1 MNVILRLQRPKY
13 LNKTG
18 KLKNKLFAHLETMRP
33 YTVIWCGLVSLVGSC
48 VTFGNFPDFKTALLA
63 FFIPMMGWIAGLY
76 LSDYLDKNLDLIE
89 KPHRPIPSGR
99 IKPKEALI
107 MGGFFAVTGFS
118 LSFLLNFYNIV
129 LVFIVAILVFLY
141 AKISK
146 SQGFLGNVNRGFIIA
161 AAYIFGVFSIG
172 SNLQSIPMYVWLLS
186 LVFFIHD
193 TNSNLVGTIRDV
205 KGDKKGGYET
215 IPVKYGIKN
224 SIFISLIL
232 TLLYVLLS
240 AFLIYYYDFIMVP
253 IRFLA
258 LFFLAIVFLFIL
270 FMTLFKLT
278 DTFSRKKALHAH
290 EFIIAERITFAS
302 AFIIGIISSIL
313 YSTVIFIVSIT
324 VTLTTQYLI
333 RKRYEFEEIP

>member
-1 MNVILRLQRPKY
+1 

-33 YTVIWCGLVSLVGSC
+33 YTVIWCGLVSLIGSC
-48 VTFGNFPDFKTALLA
+48 IAFGDFPSVKTALLV

-76 LSDYLDKNLDLIE
+76 LSDYLDKHLDLIE

-99 IKPKEALI
+99 IKPKEAL
-107 MGGFFAVTGFS
+107 MVGGFFAVTGFS
-118 LSFLLNFYNIV
+118 LSFLLNFYNII

-146 SQGFLGNVNRGFIIA
+146 SQGILGNVNRGFIIV
-161 AAYIFGVFSIG
+161 AAYIFGVFSID
-172 SNLQSIPMYVWLLS
+172 SNPQSIPIYVWLLS

-193 TNSNLVGTIRDV
+193 TNSNLVGAIRDV

-215 IPVKYGIKN
+215 IPVKYGINN
-224 SIFISLIL
+224 SIYISFVL
-232 TLLYVLLS
+232 TLVYVLLS
-240 AFLIYYYDFIMVP
+240 AFLIYYFNFLMFP
-253 IRFLA
+253 IRFLV

-270 FMTLFKLT
+270 FMTLLKSK
-278 DTFSRKKALHAH
+278 DTISRKQALHAH

-324 VTLTTQYLI
+324 VTLTTQYFI
-333 RKRYEFEEIP
+333 RRRYEFEEVP

>member
-1 MNVILRLQRPKY
+1 
-13 LNKTG
+13 
-18 KLKNKLFAHLETMRP
+18 MRP

-48 VTFGNFPDFKTALLA
+48 ITFGNFPPIKTALLA

-76 LSDYLDKNLDLIE
+76 LSDYLDKNLDSIE

-107 MGGFFAVTGFS
+107 VGAIFAATGFS
-118 LSFLLNFYNIV
+118 LSFLLNFYNII

-146 SQGFLGNVNRGFIIA
+146 SQGILGNINRGFIIA

-172 SNLQSIPMYVWLLS
+172 SNLQSIPIYVWLLS
-186 LVFFIHD
+186 IIFFIHD
-193 TNSNLVGTIRDV
+193 ANSNLVGTIRDV
-205 KGDKKGGYET
+205 EGDKKGGYET
-215 IPVKYGIKN
+215 IPVKYGIIN
-224 SIFISLIL
+224 SIYISFIL
-232 TLLYVLLS
+232 TIIYVSLT
-240 AFLIYYYDFIMVP
+240 AFLIYYYNFLMFP
-253 IRFLA
+253 IRFLL
-258 LFFLAIVFLFIL
+258 LFSLVIVILFIL
-270 FMTLFKLT
+270 FMTLLKLK
-278 DTFSRKKALHAH
+278 DTISRKQALHAH

>member
-1 MNVILRLQRPKY
+1 
-13 LNKTG
+13 LNNAEKI
-18 KLKNKLFAHLETMRP
+18 KNKLFAHLETMRP

-48 VTFGNFPDFKTALLA
+48 ITFGDFPPLKTALLA

-107 MGGFFAVTGFS
+107 VGGFFAFTGFS
-118 LSFLLNFYNIV
+118 LSFLLNFYNII
-129 LVFIVAILVFLY
+129 LVFIVATLVFLY

-146 SQGFLGNVNRGFIIA
+146 SQGILGNINRGFIIA
-161 AAYIFGVFSIG
+161 AAYIFGVFSVG
-172 SNLQSIPMYVWLLS
+172 SNLQSIPIYVWLLS
-186 LVFFIHD
+186 IIFFIHD
-193 TNSNLVGTIRDV
+193 ANSNLVGTIRDV
-205 KGDKKGGYET
+205 DGDKKGGYET
-215 IPVKYGIKN
+215 IPVKYGINN
-224 SIFISLIL
+224 SIYISIIL
-232 TLLYVLLS
+232 TLIYVSLT
-240 AFLIYYYDFIMVP
+240 AFFIYYYNFLMFP
-253 IRFLA
+253 IRFLL
-258 LFFLAIVFLFIL
+258 LFFLVIVILFIL
-270 FMTLFKLT
+270 FMTLLKLK
-278 DTFSRKKALHAH
+278 DTISRKQALHAH